1 MKKIAVLLSGCGV
14 YDGSEIHEAVLTLL
28 SLNEHG
34 ATYQVFAPDK
44 NQYHVIN
51 HLTGNE
57 MPETRNVLIESA
69 RIARGQAKPL
79 NDYKAAE
86 FDGMII
92 PGGFGAAKNLSTW
105 AFKGPDAEI
114 DSEVKRAIRETVAAG
129 KPLAA
134 LCIAPTAV
142 AKALEGTDY
151 HPELTVGS
159 DTGSTSYEIASISE
173 GLEKSGAKAVN
184 KSIREIHTDKK
195 LKIITA
201 PCYMMEASISDIKK
215 NIDMAVNQLLTIAEN
230 AD

>member
-28 SLNEHG
+28 SLSEHG
-34 ATYQVFAPDK
+34 ADYQVFAPDK

-51 HLTGNE
+51 HLTGAE
-57 MPETRNVLIESA
+57 MPEKRNVLVESA
-69 RIARGQAKPL
+69 RIARGNAKPL
-79 NDYKAAE
+79 SEYKAVD

-105 AFKGPDAEI
+105 AFNGPDAEI
-114 DSEVKRAIRETVAAG
+114 DHEVKRAIRETVMAE

-142 AKALEGTDY
+142 AKALEGTDF
-151 HPELTVGS
+151 HPELTVGAFTQS
-159 DTGSTSYEIASISE
+159 ASSEIADISE
-173 GLEKSGAKAVN
+173 ALEKIGARAFSKKVD
-184 KSIREIHTDKK
+184 EIHTDSK

-201 PCYMMEASISDIKK
+201 PCYMMEATISDIKK
-215 NIDMAVNQLLTIAEN
+215 NVDMAVEKLLTMEGHN
-230 AD
+230 N

>member
-28 SLNEHG
+28 SLDEQG
-34 ATYQVFAPDK
+34 IAYQVFAPDK

-51 HLTGNE
+51 HLTGTE
-57 MPETRNVLIESA
+57 MPENRNVLIESA

-79 NDYKAAE
+79 NQYKAAE

-105 AFKGPDAEI
+105 AFQGPDAEI
-114 DSEVKRAIRETVAAG
+114 DSEVKRAIRETVAAE

-142 AKALEGTDY
+142 AKALEGADY
-151 HPELTVGS
+151 HAELTVGCDEDPS
-159 DTGSTSYEIASISE
+159 SYEIAAIGE
-173 GLEKSGAKAVN
+173 ALEKTGAKAV
-184 KSIREIHTDKK
+184 KKTVREIHTDKK

-201 PCYMMEASISDIKK
+201 PCYMMEAGISDIKK
-215 NIDMAVNQLLTIAEN
+215 NIDMAVHELLKLTN
-230 AD
+230 KK

>member
-28 SLNEHG
+28 SLSEHG
-34 ATYQVFAPDK
+34 AAYHVFAPNK

-51 HLTGNE
+51 HLTGTE
-57 MPETRNVLIESA
+57 MEESRNVLVESA
-69 RIARGQAKPL
+69 RIARGNAKPL
-79 NDYKAAE
+79 SEYKASE
-86 FDGMII
+86 YDGMII

-114 DSEVKRAIRETVAAG
+114 DHETKRAIRETVMAE

-151 HPELTVGS
+151 HPELTVGAYAKS
-159 DTGSTSYEIASISE
+159 APNEIADISE
-173 GLEKSGAKAVN
+173 ALEKTGAKAFSKHVD
-184 KSIREIHTDKK
+184 EIHTDSK

-201 PCYMMEASISDIKK
+201 PCYMMEATISDIKK
-215 NIDMAVNQLLTIAEN
+215 NIDMAVSQLLKFTAN
-230 AD
+230 K